1 MHATTVLSLEL
12 PAFTAGRP
20 AAEVDAALRSALA
33 ACDRAREC
41 AVLWFAEVQRRE
53 LYRALGHP
61 SLLCYAREALGFTD
75 NRTWQFKRLADD
87 LDRLPALREAVADGT
102 LGWTKAQQVARIAT
116 PASEAQWV
124 ARASDCGRRELE
136 REVQAARGVARRQA
150 RSAAGAGAQLEMG
163 GALAPAQVVGGAVVD
178 AAVVGVSPLDDHTGV
193 PCTITLRGDALQAAR
208 FEVLLEKVRKL
219 RAVPAGADRLDAVLA
234 GLEALVAGTA
244 VVEDASTVRER
255 REAAPAYQIVV
266 QQCPDCAAATVATG
280 SGDRRIAPA
289 QAAAVACDARVR
301 EPGKPNRATIA
312 PSVRA
317 KVLAR
322 DRHRCTMPGCGSPR
336 FLEVHHV
343 VARQDGGTNDAAN
356 LVTLCSRCHRFAHE
370 RMLAEGAANG
380 SRMALAP
387 AQVGGSGQEPSV
399 ERPLGR

>member
-1 MHATTVLSLEL
+1 MHAATAHSHEL
-12 PAFTAGRP
+12 PAFTAGLP
-20 AAEVDAALRSALA
+20 AAEVDASLRSALA
-33 ACDRAREC
+33 VCDRAREC

-53 LYRALGHP
+53 LHRALGYP

-124 ARASDCGRRELE
+124 ARAADCGRRELE

-150 RSAAGAGAQLEMG
+150 RSAAGAGAQLEMSA
-163 GALAPAQVVGGAVVD
+163 ALAPAQVVGGAVVG
-178 AAVVGVSPLDDHTGV
+178 AAVVGVSPCDDQARV
-193 PCTITLRGDALQAAR
+193 PCTITLRGHALQAAR

-219 RAVPAGADRLDAVLA
+219 RTVPAGVDRLEAVLA
-234 GLEALVAGTA
+234 GLEALVAGAAA
-244 VVEDASTVRER
+244 VEASSTVCER
-255 REAAPAYQIVV
+255 RDSAPACQIVV
-266 QQCPDCAAATVATG
+266 QQCPDCAAANVATG
-280 SGDRRIAPA
+280 SGDRRLAPA
-289 QAAAVACDARVR
+289 QVAAVACDARVR

-317 KVLAR
+317 KVLSR
-322 DRHRCTMPGCGSPR
+322 DRHRCTTPGCGSPR

-343 VARQDGGTNDAAN
+343 VARQDGGSNDAAN
-356 LVTLCSRCHRFAHE
+356 LVTLCNRCHQFAHE
-370 RMLAEGAANG
+370 RVLAEGAANG
-380 SRMALAP
+380 SRTALAP
-387 AQVGGSGQEPSV
+387 AQVGGSGSA
-399 ERPLGR
+399 L

>member
-1 MHATTVLSLEL
+1 MNAVAAHSLEL
-12 PAFTAGRP
+12 PAFTADLP
-20 AAEVDAALRSALA
+20 AAEVDAALRQALA

-53 LYRALGHP
+53 LHRALGHP

-75 NRTWQFKRLADD
+75 NRYWQFKRLADD

-124 ARASDCGRRELE
+124 ARAADCGRRELE

-150 RSAAGAGAQLEMG
+150 RSAAGAGAQLEMSA
-163 GALAPAQVVGGAVVD
+163 ALAPAQVVGGAVARVD
-178 AAVVGVSPLDDHTGV
+178 GGDDPARV
-193 PCTITLRGDALQAAR
+193 PCTITLRGDALQVAR

-219 RAVPAGADRLDAVLA
+219 YAVPAGADRLDVVLA
-234 GLEALVAGTA
+234 GLEALVAGAA
-244 VVEDASTVRER
+244 VIEDASTVRER
-255 REAAPAYQIVV
+255 RDAAPAYQVVV
-266 QQCPDCAAATVATG
+266 QQCPDCAAVTVATG
-280 SGDRRIAPA
+280 TGEPHRLAPA

-317 KVLAR
+317 KVLSR
-322 DRHRCTMPGCGSPR
+322 DRHRCTTPGCGSPR
-336 FLEVHHV
+336 FLEVHHL

-356 LVTLCSRCHRFAHE
+356 LVTLCSRCHQFAHE
-370 RMLAEGAANG
+370 WMHAGGAAG
-380 SRMALAP
+380 DGRLALAP
-387 AQVGGSGQEPSV
+387 AQVGGG
-399 ERPLGR
+399 GRE